1 MLPLTPPT
9 CCIFGEKKKKRQ
21 MRIVVADKGCI
32 FSMFVE
38 KPKRWSEVC
47 LGISLFERVGLGWLD
62 ENLEGG
68 DVFRM

>member
-1 MLPLTPPT
+1 
-9 CCIFGEKKKKRQ
+9 

-47 LGISLFERVGLGWLD
+47 LGILLFKRVILGWLD
-62 ENLEGG
+62 ANLDEGACSG
-68 DVFRM
+68 CDSVLATIS